1 MDRRRRQRLAARPAP
16 HQFSLVPPQQLGPL
30 KMPLSTKISG
40 GLRTIP
46 SIPSPNL
53 PAFGS
58 MSPLD
63 KTSASNSASNSDI
76 PAAEMNDTFNPFK
89 KQVSRPLL
97 QLN

>member
-1 MDRRRRQRLAARPAP
+1 MTQRRRQQLAVRPTP
-16 HQFSLVPPQQLGPL
+16 HQFSMPPSQQLGPL

-53 PAFGS
+53 PIFGS
-58 MSPLD
+58 MSPLA
-63 KTSASNSASNSDI
+63 KTSASNTACSSDSAG
-76 PAAEMNDTFNPFK
+76 AGEFNDTFNPFK

-97 QLN
+97 L